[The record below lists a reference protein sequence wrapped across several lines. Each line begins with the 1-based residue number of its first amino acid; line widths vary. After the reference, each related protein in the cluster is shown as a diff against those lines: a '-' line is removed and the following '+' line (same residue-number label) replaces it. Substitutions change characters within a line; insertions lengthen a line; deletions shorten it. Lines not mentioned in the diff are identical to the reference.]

1 MCGTWC
7 SSGRSSRGCSASVDE
22 LETARLALR
31 RFTLDDAAFILELVN
46 EPSFLRHIGDKGVRS
61 EEDARR
67 YLRSGPLASYER
79 FGFGLYAVELRDGR
93 EPIGMCGLLKREALP
108 DPDVGFAFLPRY
120 WSKGY
125 ALEAVTA
132 ILDDARARHGLT
144 RLLAITS
151 QDNVP
156 SIALL
161 EKVDFMFEG
170 MARMSGDAEE
180 IRVYSRTCL
189 TGLARPR

>member
-1 MCGTWC
+1 M
-7 SSGRSSRGCSASVDE
+7 

-46 EPSFLRHIGDKGVRS
+46 EPSFVRHIGDKGVRS
-61 EEDARR
+61 KEDARR
-67 YLRSGPLASYER
+67 YLFNGPLASYER
-79 FGFGLYAVELRDGR
+79 FGFGLYIVELKDGR
-93 EPIGMCGLLKREALP
+93 EPIGLCGVLKREALP

-125 ALEAVTA
+125 ALESVTA
-132 ILDDARARHGLT
+132 VLADARTRYGLT

-151 QDNVP
+151 QDNVR

-161 EKVDFMFEG
+161 EKVDFVFE
-170 MARMSGDAEE
+170 RMTRLSRDAEE
-180 IRVYSRTCL
+180 VRVYARCL
-189 TGLARPR
+189 TGLARSR